1 MAAIMESVAVVTGGN
16 KGIGLA
22 VVRGLCK
29 QFKGRVLL
37 TARSEENGKAA
48 VSLLE
53 KEGLKPVYEK
63 LDILSQESI
72 TEFRSRIEKQY
83 GGIDILVNNAGIA
96 FKNASTDP
104 LPIKAHVTLE
114 TNFFATLSVT
124 NTLLP
129 IMNKGGHICMVSSM
143 SNRLT
148 KISQDKD
155 HPIRLRL
162 IDPDIT
168 EEEVVSLIREYL
180 AAVDKDDYSVWP
192 KDSAY
197 SISKVGL
204 TAVTRVIGKKLTN
217 DPRGIIINSCCPGFV
232 DTDMTSHKGVL
243 TPDQGAV
250 TPLKLCFLS
259 AGTASGDHY
268 KDEKVVDWVNS

>member
-1 MAAIMESVAVVTGGN
+1 MAAIVEGVAVVTGGN

-22 VVRGLCK
+22 IVRGLCK
-29 QFKGRVLL
+29 QFKGSVLL

-48 VSLLE
+48 VWLLE

-72 TEFRSRIEKQY
+72 MDFKSRVEKKY

-104 LPIKAHVTLE
+104 LPMKAHVTLE
-114 TNFFATLSVT
+114 TNFFATLFLT
-124 NTLLP
+124 NSLLL
-129 IMNKGGHICMVSSM
+129 IMNKGSHICMVSSM
-143 SNRLT
+143 SSRLS
-148 KISQDKD
+148 KISQDKT
-155 HPIRLRL
+155 HPIRLRMTN
-162 IDPDIT
+162 PDIK
-168 EEEVVSLIREYL
+168 EEEVVSLLKEYL
-180 AAVDKDDYSVWP
+180 NAVDKDDYSVWP

-197 SISKVGL
+197 SMSKVGI
-204 TAVTRVIGKKLTN
+204 TAVTRAIGRKLS
-217 DPRGIIINSCCPGFV
+217 DDSREIIINSCCPGFV

-250 TPLKLCFLS
+250 TPLKLCLLPS
-259 AGTASGDHY
+259 GTASGDYY

>member
-1 MAAIMESVAVVTGGN
+1 MAAIVEGVAVVTGGN

-22 VVRGLCK
+22 IVRGLCK
-29 QFKGRVLL
+29 QFKGSVLL

-48 VSLLE
+48 VWLLE

-72 TEFRSRIEKQY
+72 MDFKSRVEKKY

-114 TNFFATLSVT
+114 TNFFATLFLT
-124 NTLLP
+124 NSLLP
-129 IMNKGGHICMVSSM
+129 IMNKGSHICMVSSM
-143 SNRLT
+143 SSRLS
-148 KISQDKD
+148 KISQDKT
-155 HPIRLRL
+155 HPIRLRMTN
-162 IDPDIT
+162 PDIK
-168 EEEVVSLIREYL
+168 EEEVVSLLKEYL
-180 AAVDKDDYSVWP
+180 NAVDKDDYSVWP

-197 SISKVGL
+197 SMSKVGI
-204 TAVTRVIGKKLTN
+204 TAVTRAIGRKLS
-217 DPRGIIINSCCPGFV
+217 DDSREIIINSCCPGFV

-250 TPLKLCFLS
+250 TPLKLCLLPS
-259 AGTASGDHY
+259 GTASGDYY

>member
-1 MAAIMESVAVVTGGN
+1 MAAIVEGVAVVTGGN

-22 VVRGLCK
+22 IVRGLCK
-29 QFKGRVLL
+29 QFKGSVLL

-48 VSLLE
+48 VWLLE

-72 TEFRSRIEKQY
+72 MDFKSRVEKKY

-104 LPIKAHVTLE
+104 LPMKAHVTLE
-114 TNFFATLSVT
+114 TNFFATLFLT
-124 NTLLP
+124 NSLLL
-129 IMNKGGHICMVSSM
+129 IMNKGSHICMVSSM
-143 SNRLT
+143 SSRLS
-148 KISQDKD
+148 KISQDKT
-155 HPIRLRL
+155 HPIRLRMTN
-162 IDPDIT
+162 PDIK
-168 EEEVVSLIREYL
+168 EEEVVSLLKEYL
-180 AAVDKDDYSVWP
+180 NAVDKDDYSVWP

-197 SISKVGL
+197 SMSKVCI
-204 TAVTRVIGKKLTN
+204 TAVTRAIGRKLS
-217 DPRGIIINSCCPGFV
+217 DDSREIIINSCCPGFV

-250 TPLKLCFLS
+250 TPLKLCLLPS
-259 AGTASGDHY
+259 GTASGDYY